1 MAALMSGWPRVLSSA
16 LTGLCL
22 SAALFAP
29 AAQAGLFDDDE
40 ARKAILDLRQRIEQ
54 GNELQRTRS
63 TEQAAQL
70 TEQINTLKRS
80 LLDLNNQIE
89 QLRGDNAKLR
99 GQNEQLARDLSEVQR
114 LQKDMQAGVD
124 DRIRKIEPQK
134 VSFEGREFTVE
145 PEEKRQYD
153 EAIDALRKSDFERA
167 ASMLSAFRRRFP
179 SSGYGDSALFWLG
192 NAQYG
197 SRQYKEAIGSFRS
210 LVSAS
215 PDSPKSPEALLAIAN
230 CYAELKDSKTARRT
244 IDELLKAYPKSE
256 AAQAGRERMVSL
268 K

>member
-1 MAALMSGWPRVLSSA
+1 MPGLPRLISGALA
-16 LTGLCL
+16 GLCL
-22 SAALFAP
+22 SAALFTPP
-29 AAQAGLFDDDE
+29 ARAGLFDDDE

-63 TEQAAQL
+63 AEQTAQL
-70 TEQINTLKRS
+70 TEQINQLKRS
-80 LLDLNNQIE
+80 LLDLNNQLE

-99 GQNEQLARDLSEVQR
+99 GQNEELARDVSEVQR
-114 LQKDMQAGVD
+114 RQKDMQAGVD

-134 VSFEGREFTVE
+134 VTLDGKEFLVE

-153 EAIDALRKSDFERA
+153 EAMDALRKSDFERT
-167 ASMLSAFRRRFP
+167 SGLLSAFRKRYP
-179 SSGYGDSALFWLG
+179 ASGYGDSALFWLG

-197 SRQYKEAIGSFRS
+197 SRQYKDAIASFRA
-210 LVSAS
+210 LVSAA
-215 PDSPKSPEALLAIAN
+215 PDNPKAPEALLAIAN
-230 CYAELKDSKTARRT
+230 CQAELKDGKTARRT

-256 AAQAGRERMVSL
+256 AAQAGKERLASL